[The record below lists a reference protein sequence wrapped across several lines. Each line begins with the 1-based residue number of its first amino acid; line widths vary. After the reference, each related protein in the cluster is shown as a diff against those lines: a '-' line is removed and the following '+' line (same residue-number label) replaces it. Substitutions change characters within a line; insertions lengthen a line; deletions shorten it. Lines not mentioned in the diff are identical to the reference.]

1 MKIKN
6 RFLETHASALWPILS
21 LIIFAIPLILAFQTC
36 SGFIPQRNL
45 ASANLA
51 LLEPPTDKLDSECM
65 NSPSY
70 DACLF
75 KKNPVAQQDKTYGT
89 SPTANEILKLQVY
102 GVKLTQLGPE
112 KPLENESIQV
122 STASGQTAP
131 MGTSF
136 KIAVNSDPD
145 HLVDQLMAFYWLN
158 RTIQY
163 ISPRTGVFYAQ
174 GKRIRVVVDDTLAGW
189 SSITNS
195 IHLKSSDDGNHMA
208 WNGDLLIYFLGLA
221 NIHYATQG
229 KIMDYGS
236 GSSNKHRICG
246 NGIANGCCKT
256 SQGCAKAIAS
266 GAADYLSAVMFPQ
279 QTALGETW
287 SNDIDGVSVCGISR
301 NVAKNKQLTA
311 EAAFGACSSSA
322 EDKEGEVHNLGSV
335 YASIWWEVRTQVDD
349 SESADIDRLY
359 TNHLPLLTGQ
369 DDFSTAFSKIQSLD
383 QKLFAGKYS
392 PIFSS
397 QFNQRGI
404 SLQ

>member
-1 MKIKN
+1 MKIGTQ
-6 RFLETHASALWPILS
+6 FFYTHSKTLWPIF
-21 LIIFAIPLILAFQTC
+21 LIIFITAVLIFAFQTC
-36 SGFIPQRNL
+36 TGFNPQRNL

-51 LLEPPTDKLDSECM
+51 LLQPPTDKLDSECM
-65 NSPSY
+65 SSPSY
-70 DACLF
+70 DTCIF

-89 SPTANEILKLQVY
+89 SPTANDLLKQQIY

-112 KPLENESIQV
+112 NPLENESIKV
-122 STASGQTAP
+122 SSASGQAAP

-163 ISPRTGVFYAQ
+163 ISPRTGLFYAQ
-174 GKRIRVVVDDTLAGW
+174 GKGIRVVVNDTLAGW
-189 SSITNS
+189 SSVTNS

-229 KIMDYGS
+229 KIIDYGS

-266 GAADYLSAVMFPQ
+266 GAADYLTAVMFPR

-287 SNDIDGVSVCGISR
+287 SNNIDGVNVCGISR
-301 NVAKNKQLTA
+301 NVANNKQLTA
-311 EAAFGACSSSA
+311 ESAFGACSDGA

-335 YASIWWEVRTQVDD
+335 YASIWWEVRTQVGD
-349 SESADIDRLY
+349 SESANIDRLY
-359 TNHLPLLTGQ
+359 TNHLPLLNGQ

-392 PIFSS
+392 SLFSS

-404 SLQ
+404 SLK